1 MVYLAECKKAA
12 KMGSFV
18 SILPTE
24 GVLTLQAG
32 PSTVRDNHTD
42 HTNWA
47 LGVKHAW
54 TRYGSPRI
62 SRS

>member
-12 KMGSFV
+12 NMGSFV

-32 PSTVRDNHTD
+32 PSTVQ
-42 HTNWA
+42 
-47 LGVKHAW
+47 VKPTGLW
-54 TRYGSPRI
+54 GLDTVRE
-62 SRS
+62 